1 MFTLTKIER
10 TRGGLHK
17 TFRKKNQQKRLVDLG
32 LSIDPLPPPPMG
44 GGGDLYVHFSET
56 LFILT
61 FNGICYPPVTRLF
74 QDIQAIQY
82 CNPSED
88 NYSGGRLIYVSYLYI
103 FLYIHIKF
111 GTKIKNIKQAIHI
124 CKIYHCAMNACP
136 IL

>member
-1 MFTLTKIER
+1 MCSSPGR
-10 TRGGLHK
+10 PWSVHRPP
-17 TFRKKNQQKRLVDLG
+17 
-32 LSIDPLPPPPMG
+32 SPPPHGG

-61 FNGICYPPVTRLF
+61 FNGICCPPVTRLF

-88 NYSGGRLIYVSYLYI
+88 NYSGVRLIYVSYLYI

-111 GTKIKNIKQAIHI
+111 RTKIKNIKQAIHI